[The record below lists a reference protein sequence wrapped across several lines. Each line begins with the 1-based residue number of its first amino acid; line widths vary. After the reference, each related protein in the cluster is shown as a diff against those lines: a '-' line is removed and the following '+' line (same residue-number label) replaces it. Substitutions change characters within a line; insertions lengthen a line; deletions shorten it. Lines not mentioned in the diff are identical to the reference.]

1 MGCFR
6 GDRDEEDIH
15 FHLTI
20 AGSTCKGTTSRRKKT
35 CNRPQLFSS
44 REYQRKL
51 RQGESLGR
59 RGSIRVRFFQ
69 AAEPRVS
76 QSNPAVAAA
85 AAHAFCGTN
94 YVAEISFPISR
105 FRITGVRS

>member
-6 GDRDEEDIH
+6 GDRDEEDTH
-15 FHLTI
+15 FHVSI

-51 RQGESLGR
+51 RQGEILGR
-59 RGSIRVRFFQ
+59 LGFIRIRFFP
-69 AAEPRVS
+69 AAGPRVT

-85 AAHAFCGTN
+85 AEYAFRDTTCI
-94 YVAEISFPISR
+94 AEISSPTSR
-105 FRITGVRS
+105 F